1 MSGTGITYGT
11 LFAGAT
17 TLIAVV
23 AANGEGFANALKAF
37 PEVVSAYASGMPF
50 GVGSS
55 LIAVVASVVV
65 WLNVRM
71 RVPVKASGT
80 DGQSFKADYL
90 AYIAGIAVA
99 VIQTLLAGRTD
110 TYGLLSA
117 AMSGAMASAVAVLL
131 ARGAAA
137 LYFTSNRST

>member
-1 MSGTGITYGT
+1 MSGKGITYGT

-17 TLIAVV
+17 TLIAVIS
-23 AANGEGFANALKAF
+23 ANGEGFANALKAF

-55 LIAVVASVVV
+55 LLAFIASVVV

-71 RVPVKASGT
+71 RVPVKASGA
-80 DGQSFKADYL
+80 DGRGFKADYL
-90 AYIAGIAVA
+90 AYIAGIATA
-99 VIQTLLAGRTD
+99 VIQTVLAGRAD

-117 AMSGAMASAVAVLL
+117 AMSGGMASAIAVLL
-131 ARGAAA
+131 ARGATA
-137 LYFTSNRST
+137 LYFKSGK